1 VIPPCQMRQRIAEPW
16 RIVAV
21 CAGLI
26 ALVWFVF
33 GQTIRFPFINFDDP
47 EYVYEV
53 PEINQGLNAHNV
65 IWAFTNVPSPSWSP
79 LTNISHMI
87 EAQLYGMKAG
97 GYHLTNVVLHTIGAV
112 LLFLVLLQATGAFWR
127 CAFVAAIFAVHP
139 LRAESVVWIIE
150 RKDVLSGVF
159 FMLTL
164 WAYIIYARKPGVLR
178 YSLVFIAL
186 ACGLMSKPM
195 LVTTPVVLLLLDYW
209 PLHRATELREWW
221 KLLAE
226 KIPLLALSALS
237 CAATIVIQTVA
248 ESSFTP
254 PSLLSRTKN
263 AFVSVII
270 YIKQTLWPT
279 DLSVFYPHPRD
290 HLNNWLVLI
299 AALLI
304 LGITGIALVVR
315 RKSPYVVVG
324 WFWYLLMLTPVLGIV
339 QAGRQAHADRF
350 TYLPQIGLCVLVT
363 WTIADWTAGW
373 WKRREIL
380 AVAGTVAVIVLASVA
395 RTQASYWQDSEL
407 LWSHAI
413 AVTKN
418 NGFAHASLADL
429 LLRRGRLDEAI
440 LHCQEALNL
449 EPADADA
456 HNNLGLALLQKG
468 HENEAAAEFRK
479 SLEIDP
485 HQMNAAP
492 NLAWILA
499 TSPDSATRDGAKA
512 VELTEGVLQ
521 HAGHPN
527 AIVLR
532 TLAAAYAES
541 GRFPDAINAAEQAS
555 QLAVAQGNIGLA
567 EDLQRCIANYRMGLP
582 LRSYVG
588 GR

>member
-1 VIPPCQMRQRIAEPW
+1 MRQRIAEPW
-16 RIVAV
+16 SIVAV
-21 CAGLI
+21 CASLI

-53 PEINQGLNAHNV
+53 PEINQGLNAHDV
-65 IWAFTNVPSPSWSP
+65 IWAFTHVPSPSWSP
-79 LTNISHMI
+79 LTNISHMV
-87 EAQLYGMKAG
+87 EAQVYGMKAG
-97 GYHLTNVVLHTIGAV
+97 GYHLTNVVLHTIGSV
-112 LLFLVLLQATGAFWR
+112 LLFLVLLRATGAFWR
-127 CAFVAAIFAVHP
+127 CAFVAAIFAIHP
-139 LRAESVVWIIE
+139 LRAESVVWITE

-164 WAYIIYARKPGVLR
+164 WAYIFYARKPGVLR
-178 YSLVFIAL
+178 YGLVFIAL

-195 LVTTPVVLLLLDYW
+195 LVTTPVVLWLLDYW
-209 PLHRATELREWW
+209 PLHRVTELREWW
-221 KLLAE
+221 KLLVE

-237 CAATIVIQTVA
+237 CVATIVIQTVA
-248 ESSFTP
+248 ENSFAP

-263 AFVSVII
+263 AFVSVVI

-299 AALLI
+299 ATLLI
-304 LGITGIALVVR
+304 LGITGIALLVR
-315 RKSPYVVVG
+315 RKRPYFVVG
-324 WFWYLLMLTPVLGIV
+324 WFWYLVMLTPVLGIV

-350 TYLPQIGLCVLVT
+350 TYLPQIGLCALVT

-380 AVAGTVAVIVLASVA
+380 AVAGTVAVIVLALVA
-395 RTQASYWQDSEL
+395 RMQASYWQDSES

-418 NGFAHASLADL
+418 NVFAHASLADL

-440 LHCQEALNL
+440 LHCQEALDL
-449 EPADADA
+449 EPGDADV

-468 HENEAAAEFRK
+468 HENEAATEFRK

-485 HQMNAAP
+485 NQMNAAP

-499 TSPDSATRDGAKA
+499 TSPDPATRDGAKA
-512 VELTEGVLQ
+512 VELTETVLQ

-555 QLAVAQGNIGLA
+555 QMAVAQGNMGLA
-567 EDLQRCIANYRMGLP
+567 EDLQRCIAHYRMGLP

>member
-1 VIPPCQMRQRIAEPW
+1 MRNKISERGIAAA
-16 RIVAV
+16 ICVV
-21 CAGLI
+21 LI

-53 PEINQGLNAHNV
+53 PEINQGMNAHDIV
-65 IWAFTNVPSPSWSP
+65 WAFTRVPSPIWSP
-79 LTNISHMI
+79 LTNLSHMI
-87 EAQLYGMKAG
+87 EAQIYGMNAG
-97 GYHLTNVVLHTIGAV
+97 GYHLTNVVLHSIGAV
-112 LLFLVLLQATGAFWR
+112 LVFLVLLQATGALWR
-127 CAFVAAIFAVHP
+127 AAFVAAFFAIHP
-139 LRAESVVWIIE
+139 LRAESVAWITE

-178 YSLVFIAL
+178 YCLVFVAF

-195 LVTTPVVLLLLDYW
+195 LVTTPVLLLLLDYW
-209 PLHRATELREWW
+209 PLRRATELREWW
-221 KLLAE
+221 KLLVE
-226 KIPLLALSALS
+226 KTPLLALSALS
-237 CAATIVIQTVA
+237 CVATIVTQTVA
-248 ESSFTP
+248 ESSFVP

-263 AFVSVII
+263 AVVSVII
-270 YIKQTLWPT
+270 YIRQTLWPT

-290 HLNNWLVLI
+290 NLDNWLALV
-299 AALLI
+299 AALLV
-304 LGITGIALVVR
+304 LGMTGLALIVR
-315 RKSPYVVVG
+315 RKHPYFVVG

-350 TYLPQIGLCVLVT
+350 IYLPQIGLGLLVT
-363 WTIADWTAGW
+363 WTIADWTTGW
-373 WKRREIL
+373 WKRRE
-380 AVAGTVAVIVLASVA
+380 VLAIAGAIALIALALVA
-395 RTQASYWQDSEL
+395 RTQTSYWRDSEL

-418 NGFAHASLADL
+418 NAFAHASLADL

-440 LHCQEALNL
+440 LHCQEALKID
-449 EPADADA
+449 PRDADA

-499 TSPDSATRDGAKA
+499 TSPDPATRDGPKA
-512 VELTEGVLQ
+512 VELTERVLQ

-541 GRFPDAINAAEQAS
+541 GRFSDAINAAEQAS
-555 QLAVAQGNIGLA
+555 QIAVAQGNFGLA
-567 EDLQRCIANYRMGLP
+567 EDLQRCIENYRVGRP

-588 GR
+588 AQ